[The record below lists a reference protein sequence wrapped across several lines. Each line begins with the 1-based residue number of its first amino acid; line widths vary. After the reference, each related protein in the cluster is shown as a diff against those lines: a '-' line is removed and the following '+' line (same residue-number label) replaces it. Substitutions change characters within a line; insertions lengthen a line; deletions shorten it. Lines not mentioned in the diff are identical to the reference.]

1 MNLSPSEELAG
12 ATGDLAGAAGD
23 EEESFNPDFAR
34 S

>member
-12 ATGDLAGAAGD
+12 AAGDLAGAAGD